1 MLHVSDDT
9 FAQEVLQA
17 SQPVLVDFYADWCG
31 PCRAIAP
38 IVEEIARELSDRLKV
53 VKLDVDQNPQ
63 TAMQYGVQSIPT
75 LTHLQERQGS
85 RTPHR
90 LHEQDQTLEQDRA
103 AFITPPPAPPRR
115 GEGDRMLKH
124 PATSP

>member
-9 FAQEVLQA
+9 FEKEVLQS

-38 IVEEIARELSDRLKV
+38 IVEEIARDLSDRLKV
-53 VKLDVDQNPQ
+53 VKIDVDQNPQ

-75 LTHLQERQGS
+75 LIIFKNGKEVERLIGYMSKAKLMSKIEPHL
-85 RTPHR
+85 
-90 LHEQDQTLEQDRA
+90 
-103 AFITPPPAPPRR
+103 
-115 GEGDRMLKH
+115 
-124 PATSP
+124 

>member
-9 FAQEVLQA
+9 FEKEVLQS

-53 VKLDVDQNPQ
+53 VKLDVDQNPE

-75 LTHLQERQGS
+75 LIIFKNGKEVERLIGYMSKAKLMSKIEPHL
-85 RTPHR
+85 
-90 LHEQDQTLEQDRA
+90 
-103 AFITPPPAPPRR
+103 
-115 GEGDRMLKH
+115 
-124 PATSP
+124 

>member
-1 MLHVSDDT
+1 MLYVSDDT
-9 FAQEVLQA
+9 FEKEVLQS

-38 IVEEIARELSDRLKV
+38 IVEEIAHELSDRLKV

-75 LTHLQERQGS
+75 LIIFKNGKEVERLIGYMSKAKLMSKIEPHL
-85 RTPHR
+85 
-90 LHEQDQTLEQDRA
+90 
-103 AFITPPPAPPRR
+103 
-115 GEGDRMLKH
+115 
-124 PATSP
+124 